1 MNTTSLRSKPAVTAT
16 DRVAK
21 RGGPAAKP
29 AARKPARPAAEPARP
44 QTRPRGGARAA
55 LPQDAPEALAAQESQ
70 EATADEPSSG
80 VGARLR
86 YLRQVHGLSQRE
98 LARRAGLNHGTI
110 GCIEKETI
118 SPSVGS
124 LRKIL
129 DSFPMTLSEFF
140 TLDPESETQVFFH
153 EAELMEVGGGG
164 ISLRQVG
171 HNLSGRPLQLL
182 LERYAPGAETA
193 ALPYSHV
200 GDEGGVVIQGR
211 IEVTVGGV
219 SRVLGP
225 GDGYLFSSRL
235 PHRFRNVGAE
245 EAVVVSAN
253 TPPV

>member
-1 MNTTSLRSKPAVTAT
+1 MPTKTTPL
-16 DRVAK
+16 
-21 RGGPAAKP
+21 AKP
-29 AARKPARPAAEPARP
+29 RKAAGSARPRAGSRSAKAGAA
-44 QTRPRGGARAA
+44 
-55 LPQDAPEALAAQESQ
+55 APDN
-70 EATADEPSSG
+70 DEPSAG

-86 YLRQVHGLSQRE
+86 YVRELHGMSQRE

-129 DSFPMTLSEFF
+129 DSLPMTLSEFF
-140 TLDPESETQVFFH
+140 SLDPDTETQVFFRRQ
-153 EAELMEVGGGG
+153 ELMDVGAGG
-164 ISLRQVG
+164 ISLLQVG
-171 HNLSGRPLQLL
+171 HNLKGRPLQVL

-193 ALPYSHV
+193 AQPYSHQ
-200 GDEGGVVIQGR
+200 GDEGGVVIQGQV
-211 IEVTVGGV
+211 EVTVGGV
-219 SRVLGP
+219 SKVLGP

-235 PHRFRNVGAE
+235 PHRFRNIGSE

>member
-1 MNTTSLRSKPAVTAT
+1 MSNTASRTPLATIAQVSKRKGTATTSAGRKTSPTA
-16 DRVAK
+16 
-21 RGGPAAKP
+21 GGPVGK
-29 AARKPARPAAEPARP
+29 RS
-44 QTRPRGGARAA
+44 TRSTR
-55 LPQDAPEALAAQESQ
+55 S
-70 EATADEPSSG
+70 EATPDEPPSG

-86 YLRQVHGLSQRE
+86 YLREVHALSQRE

-129 DSFPMTLSEFF
+129 DSFPMTLSAFF
-140 TLDPESETQVFFH
+140 ALDPESEAQVFFP
-153 EAELMEVGGGG
+153 EAELMEVGSGG

-171 HNLSGRPLQLL
+171 HNLTGRPLQVL

-193 ALPYSHV
+193 AEPYSHA
-200 GDEGGVVIQGR
+200 GDEGGVVIAGR
-211 IEVTVGGV
+211 IEVTVGRV

-235 PHRFRNVGAE
+235 PHRFRNVGTE

>member
-1 MNTTSLRSKPAVTAT
+1 MKTKTTPEAKPRKKSASTKAIPAVDDGAP
-16 DRVAK
+16 AK
-21 RGGPAAKP
+21 SDT
-29 AARKPARPAAEPARP
+29 E
-44 QTRPRGGARAA
+44 
-55 LPQDAPEALAAQESQ
+55 LPDV
-70 EATADEPSSG
+70 EPSAG

-86 YLRQVHGLSQRE
+86 YVRELHGLSQRE

-129 DSFPMTLSEFF
+129 DSLPMTLSEFF
-140 TLDPESETQVFFH
+140 SLDPEIETQIFFQR
-153 EAELMEVGGGG
+153 EELLEVGAGG

-171 HNLSGRPLQLL
+171 HNLKGRPLQVL

-193 ALPYSHV
+193 AQPYSHQ
-200 GDEGGVVIQGR
+200 GDEGGVVIQGQV
-211 IEVTVGGV
+211 EVTVGGV
-219 SRVLGP
+219 AKVLGP

-235 PHRFRNVGAE
+235 PHRFRNVGDA

-253 TPPV
+253 TPPL

>member
-1 MNTTSLRSKPAVTAT
+1 MDSTTTPHLKSRSKSPASKAAASPKRTT
-16 DRVAK
+16 RRAK
-21 RGGPAAKP
+21 
-29 AARKPARPAAEPARP
+29 PAAEPA
-44 QTRPRGGARAA
+44 G
-55 LPQDAPEALAAQESQ
+55 
-70 EATADEPSSG
+70 DEPSAG

-86 YLRQVHGLSQRE
+86 YLREVHGLSQRE

-140 TLDPESETQVFFH
+140 ALDPESETQVFFRH
-153 EAELMEVGGGG
+153 DELMEVGGGG

-171 HNLSGRPLQLL
+171 HNLKGRPLQLL

-193 ALPYSHV
+193 EQPYSHI

-211 IEVTVGGV
+211 IEITVAGS

-235 PHRFRNVGAE
+235 PHRFRNVGEA